1 MTEGAATPDPAPP
14 APEAVGIAPSS
25 ETPKPQASK
34 PDPTKNTARKATP
47 KAKPA
52 STAAHAVV
60 TEAGSAAT
68 SDADAPKPRKRRW
81 HPRVVGFSVGT
92 QEFVQTGLTRLE
104 VHDPYHFALSLS
116 GPAFV
121 ALVLCAE
128 LVINTVFALLY
139 LAVPG
144 CVANARPGVFSDVF
158 FFSIETLATVG
169 YGVMAP
175 ATTYGHIVSATEI
188 VTGMGF
194 TAIMTGLLF
203 VRFSKPRA
211 RIVYAAHPVVTTH
224 DGKPTLMLR
233 IGNARARLLT
243 DARVTVHLL
252 VPRVSA
258 EGFRQRMVQELRLTR
273 GHLPVFAIIWTL
285 MHEIDEASPLHGLDA
300 EAVAAEG
307 LRLFV
312 IINAR
317 DQALGQDVSDI
328 HTYAGEGIR
337 FGMRYVD
344 AVRIVTDHRTVA
356 DYGRI
361 SAMEPD
367 PTWAAASVE
376 AAART

>member
-1 MTEGAATPDPAPP
+1 MHPA
-14 APEAVGIAPSS
+14 
-25 ETPKPQASK
+25 
-34 PDPTKNTARKATP
+34 
-47 KAKPA
+47 
-52 STAAHAVV
+52 
-60 TEAGSAAT
+60 AGSRVEKQR
-68 SDADAPKPRKRRW
+68 PRGRRRKPRA
-81 HPRVVGFSVGT
+81 VGFSVGT
-92 QEFVQTGLTRLE
+92 QEFVQAGLSRFE
-104 VHDPYHFALSLS
+104 VREPYHFALSLS
-116 GPAFV
+116 GPAFL

-144 CVANARPGVFSDVF
+144 CVANARPGVFADVF
-158 FFSIETLATVG
+158 FFSVETLATVG

-188 VTGMGF
+188 FTGMGF
-194 TAIMTGLLF
+194 TALMTGLLF

-211 RIVYAAHPVVTTH
+211 RIVYADHPVVATH

-243 DARVTVHLL
+243 DARVTVHVL

-258 EGFRQRMVQELRLTR
+258 EGLRQRVVQELRLTR

-285 MHEIDEASPLHGLDA
+285 MHVIDEGSPLHGLDA
-300 EAVAAEG
+300 ETVAAEG

-312 IINAR
+312 ILNAR

-328 HTYAGEGIR
+328 HTFAGEEIR

-344 AVRIVTDHRTVA
+344 AVKVVTDNRTIA
-356 DYGRI
+356 DYSRI

-367 PTWAAASVE
+367 PARGGAKATH
-376 AAART
+376 AART